1 MRHHWISTA
10 ARAVIFGGW
19 ALPLLLARFVPA
31 RVASVAPDAVGLF
44 RIVGG
49 AWAFLAVAY
58 ALVLALRL
66 RRSMM

>member
-1 MRHHWISTA
+1 MRYPWIRTA
-10 ARAVIFGGW
+10 GNAVIFGGW
-19 ALPLLLARFVPA
+19 ALPLLLARLVPA
-31 RVASVAPDAVGLF
+31 RLSATSPDAVGLF

-49 AWAFLAVAY
+49 VWAFMAVAY

>member
-1 MRHHWISTA
+1 MRHPWIRTA
-10 ARAVIFGGW
+10 GNAVIFGGW

-31 RVASVAPDAVGLF
+31 RLSATTPDAVGLF

-49 AWAFLAVAY
+49 VWAFLAVAY